1 MFKLSVERP
10 KKQNTIKTIILL
22 YFTVIS
28 VLLLTA
34 CSKGVPSETAVSVEQ
49 ETVKVKIK
57 TPSDVESTIA
67 PGRHFKVSGSL
78 SGEIPDDA
86 ILRVTLLDAAGKEM
100 RYAAADQKGTDR
112 VLPSVI
118 GDDITVFNKDT
129 DFSEVAYTAPELV
142 VADKN
147 NPYRSAHD
155 ATVKCVYTDHD
166 FYALIVS
173 ATDPEHGLAE
183 TDGFELVDH
192 EGRPYDALS
201 EGKYQIWVTLSS
213 PDGKELAST
222 SREIEIGRKEGTIVH
237 EITSDTAIEKG
248 GKDLLIA
255 WVSDENLTILDD
267 LLPGFWGTFYQMS
280 FMPMS
285 VSCETAEY
293 LPGKIHML
301 VYGNMASSTSNA
313 LEVARYLQ
321 LEHNVE
327 NPDIVKYYLFDLGEP
342 AFAGRQAKIIAFDEN
357 ENIRICRIDRVK
369 ENTSDGVFLTTEEQV
384 LDSDTDPSDGWEAT
398 ERAFAV
404 AGVMKPY
411 QLQDDEIVPDDDIY
425 SYYRLLN
432 GADSLVYTFTPSDG
446 SDPFSMTKAVG
457 VTRID
462 EPDGESTPALYEF
475 YNVFPENTL
484 MAGNSYDVTIQ
495 AFDKKGAEIKGAV
508 CTFTLTP

>member
-1 MFKLSVERP
+1 MKKP
-10 KKQNTIKTIILL
+10 KKPNSIKTSIVI
-22 YFTVIS
+22 YFTLILM
-28 VLLLTA
+28 LLLTA
-34 CSKGVPSETAVSVEQ
+34 CSKGGTSETAVSVEQ
-49 ETVKVKIK
+49 ETVKIKIK

-67 PGRHFKVSGSL
+67 PGRHFKVSGAL

-86 ILRVTLLDAAGKEM
+86 ILRVTLLDAAGNET
-100 RYAAADQKGTDR
+100 RYAASDQKGTDR
-112 VLPSVI
+112 VIPSII
-118 GDDITVFNKDT
+118 GGGITVFNKDT

-142 VADKN
+142 VTDNN
-147 NPYRSAHD
+147 NPYESAHD
-155 ATVKCVYTDHD
+155 ATVKCVYTDND

-183 TDGFELVDH
+183 TDGLELVDH

-222 SREIEIGRKEGTIVH
+222 SREIEIGRKEGTIIH
-237 EITSDTAIEKG
+237 EITSKTAIEKG

-301 VYGNMASSTSNA
+301 VYGNRASSTSNA
-313 LEVARYLQ
+313 LEVAKYLQ

-342 AFAGRQAKIIAFDEN
+342 AFAGEQAKIIAFDDN

-369 ENTSDGVFLTTEEQV
+369 ENTPDGVFLTTEEQV

-398 ERAFAV
+398 ENAFAI

-432 GADSLVYTFTPSDG
+432 GADSLVYTFTPADG
-446 SDPFSMTKAVG
+446 SDPFSITKAVG

-462 EPDGESTPALYEF
+462 EPDGKSTPAIYEF
-475 YNVFPENTL
+475 YNVFPENML
-484 MAGNSYDVTIQ
+484 LAGKSYDVTIQ

-508 CTFTLTP
+508 GTFTLTA